1 MKLHGESL
9 TMPEP
14 DGNENRGGG
23 AAWVVG
29 LFLVIVAIAA
39 LVAMGG
45 AG

>member
-14 DGNENRGGG
+14 DDAQQDTGGG
-23 AAWVVG
+23 SAWVVG

-39 LVAMGG
+39 VVAM